1 LIVGHLIEL
10 SGIMTRHFELNKIIV
25 FIILLAGTSSIKAKN
40 LSEIFQ
46 LALQNDPVL
55 KQSEARQAAVG
66 ESKNQSTALFFPVIT
81 ATGTSSKDYLHN
93 KKAGSF
99 DFRGSQVNQ
108 DFWSHTFSLNITQ
121 PLFHWD
127 HWIQLSQSENRIAE
141 AEASY
146 QAELQN
152 LMTRTTEAYF
162 NVLSARDNLAF
173 IRAEK
178 GAIAKQLDQARQQ
191 FEVGI
196 IAITDVNEAQA
207 GFDQA
212 VASELEAIN
221 RLDNAKEA
229 LNEIIGEQEVTL
241 DTLSE
246 QLPLRKPEPATI
258 SEWSSR
264 AELDNYNIIA
274 ALNQAEVARKS
285 IDLQRNGHLPQL
297 DMIAS
302 YAASDVNSS
311 FGFRGDTQSVGV
323 QLNVPLFEGGAVN
336 SRIRQAQ
343 FEYEAA
349 KENLVATKRSIK
361 RQVKDAFRGVMTN
374 MSQVEAFKAVVVSA
388 ETALVAA
395 EAGFQVGTRTMVDVL
410 TEQRFL
416 YRAKRDLSRARYDYV
431 INSIRLKQLSSN
443 LTMAD
448 MDQISRFL
456 TASSAAGEELDKP
469 ETDTERF

>member
-1 LIVGHLIEL
+1 
-10 SGIMTRHFELNKIIV
+10 MTRHLGIDKLAV
-25 FIILLAGTSSIKAKN
+25 FVVIALAGTSPIKAQN
-40 LSEIFQ
+40 LTEIYQ

-55 KQSEARQAAVG
+55 RQAEARQAAVG
-66 ESKNQSTALFFPVIT
+66 ESKNQSTARFFPVIS

-99 DFRGSQVNQ
+99 DFRGLQVNQ

-127 HWIQLSQSENRIAE
+127 YWIQLSQSDNQVAE
-141 AEASY
+141 AEATY
-146 QAELQN
+146 LAELQN
-152 LMTRTTEAYF
+152 LMMRTSEAYF
-162 NVLSARDNLAF
+162 NVLSARDNLVF

-178 GAIAKQLDQARQQ
+178 DAIAKQLDQAKQQ

-212 VASELEAIN
+212 VASEIEAFN
-221 RLDNAKEA
+221 QLDNAKEA

-241 DTLSE
+241 DILNE
-246 QLPLRKPEPATI
+246 QLPLNRPEPASI
-258 SEWSSR
+258 SDWSHM
-264 AELDNYNIIA
+264 AEINNYTIIA

-285 IDLQRNGHLPQL
+285 IDLQRNGHMPQL
-297 DMIAS
+297 DVIAS

-349 KENLVATKRSIK
+349 KENLIATKRSIK

-374 MSQVEAFKAVVVSA
+374 MSRVEALKSVVIST
-388 ETALVAA
+388 ETALEAA

-410 TEQRFL
+410 TEQRFF
-416 YRAKRDLSRARYDYV
+416 YGAKRDLSRARYDYL
-431 INSIRLKQLSSN
+431 INSIKLKQLSSN
-443 LTMAD
+443 LTPSD
-448 MDQISRFL
+448 MDRISRFL
-456 TASSAAGEELDKP
+456 SAEPASGDETPLP
-469 ETDTERF
+469 EQARPLEDMGFNQ

>member
-1 LIVGHLIEL
+1 MI
-10 SGIMTRHFELNKIIV
+10 RHFGLKKLAALVI
-25 FIILLAGTSSIKAKN
+25 FLAGTPSIKAQN
-40 LSEIFQ
+40 LSEIHQ
-46 LALQNDPVL
+46 LALQNDPAL

-66 ESKNQSTALFFPVIT
+66 ESKNQSTARFFPVIT

-93 KKAGSF
+93 KRAGAF
-99 DFRGSQVNQ
+99 DFRGLQVNQ

-127 HWIQLSQSENRIAE
+127 YWIQLSQSENRIAE
-141 AEASY
+141 AEANY

-162 NVLSARDNLAF
+162 NVLSAQDNLSF

-178 GAIAKQLDQARQQ
+178 DAIAKQLDQVKQQ

-196 IAITDVNEAQA
+196 AAITDVNEAQA

-212 VASELEAIN
+212 GASEIEAIN
-221 RLDNAKEA
+221 QVDNAREA
-229 LNEIIGEQEVTL
+229 LYEIIGEQEVTL
-241 DTLSE
+241 DALSDR
-246 QLPLRKPEPATI
+246 LPLKKPEPAI
-258 SEWSSR
+258 LSEWSHR
-264 AELDNYNIIA
+264 AELDNYHVIA
-274 ALNQAEVARKS
+274 ALNQAESARKS

-297 DMIAS
+297 DVIAS
-302 YAASDVNSS
+302 YNASDVNSS

-323 QLNVPLFEGGAVN
+323 QLNLPLFEGGAVN

-349 KENLVATKRSIK
+349 KENLIATKRSIK
-361 RQVKDAFRGVMTN
+361 RQVKDAFRGVMAN
-374 MSQVEAFKAVVVSA
+374 LSQVAAFKAVVVSA
-388 ETALVAA
+388 ETALTAA

-416 YRAKRDLSRARYDYV
+416 YRARRDLSRSRYDYV

-443 LTMAD
+443 LTAAD

-456 TASSAAGEELDKP
+456 TATPLTGDELDEP
-469 ETDTERF
+469 EIDAGVSNR